1 MENAFVM
8 VGNITSLV
16 LSNNLLSNVNGID
29 RLYSLEELALD
40 GNNITQFSHLSGLAN
55 LQSLMKVEMRNNPV
69 EQKGENI
76 LSYI

>member
-40 GNNITQFSHLSGLAN
+40 GNNITQISHLSGLAN